1 MGKRA
6 PRPIRNVALTLNV
19 AGVATRRGI
28 VARSGPKPGH
38 PSVSALMR
46 GAGIG
51 YSTAYDLLRRPWRI
65 SRLDL
70 GTLERVCQFY
80 GCQPAELLVYDPDAP
95 VRERPVPTAN
105 PLRDEPSVLMARLR
119 QMRPVCAASTPPGAA
134 MGYLGLDDDD

>member
-1 MGKRA
+1 MGKRQA
-6 PRPIRNVALTLNV
+6 RPITPVALKLD
-19 AGVATRRGI
+19 VATVAKRAGI
-28 VARSGPKPGH
+28 VARTGPRPGR

-80 GCQPAELLVYDPDAP
+80 DCQPAGLLVYDP
-95 VRERPVPTAN
+95 EVPPRARSVPQHN
-105 PLRDEPSVLMARLR
+105 PL
-119 QMRPVCAASTPPGAA
+119 QNGADWTG
-134 MGYLGLDDDD
+134 GYLGLDWDD

>member
-6 PRPIRNVALTLNV
+6 PRPIQPVALKLDV
-19 AGVATRRGI
+19 AGVAKRRGI
-28 VARSGPKPGH
+28 VARSGPKPGR

-51 YSTAYDLLRRPWRI
+51 YSTAFDLLRRPWRI

-80 GCQPAELLVYDPDAP
+80 RCQPAELLVYDPDGPA
-95 VRERPVPTAN
+95 RARPTPAVN
-105 PLRDEPSVLMARLR
+105 PLLEAPGAFMERLR
-119 QMRPVCAASTPPGAA
+119 QMRPAPAGANVVD
-134 MGYLGLDDDD
+134 GPVGHLGLDEDD

>member
-6 PRPIRNVALTLNV
+6 PRPIQPVALMLDV

-28 VARSGPKPGH
+28 VARTGPKPGR

-80 GCQPAELLVYDPDAP
+80 GCEPAELLVYDPEAP
-95 VRERPVPTAN
+95 VRARPTPTRN
-105 PLRDEPSVLMARLR
+105 PL
-119 QMRPVCAASTPPGAA
+119 QHGANWIG
-134 MGYLGLDDDD
+134 GYLGLDD